1 MEDLLPIELVE
12 YIHKFNRQPQPKEL
26 QNDIINF
33 HEAKK
38 LMIAL
43 YQGDLDLLI
52 NDLIGYLNNFLP
64 LMYGYDETFV
74 KRVKNIDMFITN
86 VLYTFSEDKALNALL
101 SVLKPYERLD
111 FCKKNSLLM
120 I

>member
-33 HEAKK
+33 HDTKK

-43 YQGDLDLLI
+43 YKEDLDLLI
-52 NDLIGYLNNFLP
+52 NDLIGYLNKFRP
-64 LMYGYDETFV
+64 LMEGYDETLV
-74 KRVKNIDMFITN
+74 KRVKNIDTFIDN
-86 VLYTFSEDKALNALL
+86 VVYVYNEDKALHTLL
-101 SVLKPYERLD
+101 AILKPQERID
-111 FCKKNSLLM
+111 FL
-120 I
+120 IYV

>member
-1 MEDLLPIELVE
+1 MEDFLPIELVE

-33 HEAKK
+33 HETKK

-43 YQGDLDLLI
+43 YEGDLDHLI
-52 NDLIGYLNNFLP
+52 NDLIGYLNNFVP
-64 LMYGYDETFV
+64 FMYGYDETFI
-74 KRVKNIDMFITN
+74 KRVNNIDTFVTN
-86 VLYTFSEDKALNALL
+86 VVYTFSEDKALNTLL

-111 FCKKNSLLM
+111 FCEKNNVL
-120 I
+120 IV